1 MLYTHHLPLLRG
13 PTPPTHWDL
22 SELSQNLLNAPVTHQ
37 MKRTYNVLGPRVS
50 NAEIN
55 KGKGPALGS
64 PPSEMDI

>member
-1 MLYTHHLPLLRG
+1 
-13 PTPPTHWDL
+13 
-22 SELSQNLLNAPVTHQ
+22 